1 MDINDLR
8 SAITLVSLLIFAGIA
23 AWAWRPTRRAA
34 FDDAA
39 RLPLDDDFNSGA
51 RP

>member
-8 SAITLVSLLIFAGIA
+8 SAITLVSLLIFACIA
-23 AWAWRPTRRAA
+23 AWAFRPTRRAA

-39 RLPLDDDFNSGA
+39 RLPLEDELNRGA
-51 RP
+51 PQ

>member
-23 AWAWRPTRRAA
+23 AWTWWPGRRDA
-34 FDDAA
+34 FDAAA
-39 RLPLDDDFNSGA
+39 RLPLEDDLHTGA
-51 RP
+51 RQ